1 MKRTTKIILLLIAL
15 VTGILIARIPRSSP
29 QSPLP
34 PETSVKGGQFETQNN
49 EGGNVT
55 VSVTPLSLKP
65 GLPASFDVA
74 FETHS
79 VDLNFDVEKIATLND
94 GSRAVYT
101 PYWDGSPPGGH
112 HRNGTLRF
120 TPDLPAQASLT
131 KTNTLTL
138 TFTGV
143 AGISERT
150 FSWEVKQ

>member
-34 PETSVKGGQFETQNN
+34 PEASAKRDQFETQENS
-49 EGGNVT
+49 GGNVT

-79 VDLNFDVEKIATLND
+79 VDLDFDVENVATFSD
-94 GSRAVYT
+94 GTSTTFTAHWEGT
-101 PYWDGSPPGGH
+101 PPGGH
-112 HRNGTLRF
+112 HRSGTIRF
-120 TPDLPAQASLT
+120 TPDLT
-131 KTNTLTL
+131 DTTELTL

-150 FSWEVKQ
+150 FSWEVQP